1 MGFHEKLL
9 SYFIHAYVEL
19 MRCSNLQ
26 QISGVR
32 LQALIASRP
41 PDAEADIQSFAQHLM
56 SEPDELSEMVQLAQT
71 ARIKPSTVPLNR

>member
-9 SYFIHAYVEL
+9 SYFIRAYVEL

-26 QISGVR
+26 QISGPR
-32 LQALIASRP
+32 LQALMESKP
-41 PDAEADIQSFAQHLM
+41 PNVEDIKMFAQHLM

-71 ARIKPSTVPLNR
+71 ARIKSSTVALNK

>member
-26 QISGVR
+26 QICGHW
-32 LQALIASRP
+32 LQELMAIKP
-41 PDAEADIQSFAQHLM
+41 PNTEDIKKFAQHLM

-71 ARIKPSTVPLNR
+71 ARIKANTVPLNK